1 MDLAFLLIA
10 TLVLFIQEPIQQ
22 KFQQDLNEKIH
33 TQIRNIPSTRVTQ
46 IKEKP
51 VQGESIILQ
60 MDEKGRIYEFKVNG
74 DLDYIDSSSLI
85 LRIKSLEE
93 PRVVILEINPNTDY
107 RFFGSFRDKMG
118 KMSESGI
125 INKIY
130 ELRTIQK

>member
-1 MDLAFLLIA
+1 MDLSFLLIA

-22 KFQQDLNEKIH
+22 KNQQDLNEKIH
-33 TQIRNIPSTRVTQ
+33 TQIRHITTTRVTQ

-60 MDEKGRIYEFKVNG
+60 MDEKGRIYELKVNG
-74 DLDYIDSSSLI
+74 NLDFIDSSSLI

-93 PRVVILEINPNTDY
+93 PRVVIIEINPCTDY
-107 RFFGSFRDKMG
+107 RFFGSFRDKME
-118 KMSESGI
+118 KMRESGI
-125 INKIY
+125 INKVY